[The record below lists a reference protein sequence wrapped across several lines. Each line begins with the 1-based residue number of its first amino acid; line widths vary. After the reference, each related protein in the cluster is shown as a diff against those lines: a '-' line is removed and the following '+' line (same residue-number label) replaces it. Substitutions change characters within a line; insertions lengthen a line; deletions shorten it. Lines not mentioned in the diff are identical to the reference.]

1 MRGCP
6 PTPFCLRSDPK
17 KISQKIHLPIANINA
32 NVRIKPWKYKL
43 RPPQGSGSSVLPI
56 LWDPGTSWNQTP
68 GPLVS
73 MAATHARNS
82 YMRVCIYRCIWRS
95 RDLWAQEGTV
105 EFCYVENF
113 QVFSLLVGVFPPG
126 LHVQVDIPFGA
137 GSNQKDFADPFG
149 LAGKVG
155 EWLIEAFGRWI
166 GGQHDG
172 WAQYNKYY
180 AFHWNYG
187 FQWFSYELVRYNS
200 GCCFFHTSFYQPI
213 FRISKWYYL
222 LPGIFF
228 RFSFATGV
236 SLEHSYWRLAW
247 ATVPGACAAS
257 GCGWAGT
264 VVPRDP
270 DGRRGV
276 RATGAWRSVGRAR
289 LSGCCT
295 APARLWQD
303 GSAVAHHHQISW
315 PHQKMEEKTTIIWMY
330 YFLEVRKCGITKSW
344 RDIIYEF
351 IWYHYSILFR
361 SVLDWNRRYVLTAH
375 WKTGLGAN
383 RPSGPGKIWLEIQ
396 VSTTRVNCWIAA
408 FQLPKLIRWH

>member
-82 YMRVCIYRCIWRS
+82 YMRVCIYGCIWRS

-166 GGQHDG
+166 GRQHDG
-172 WAQYNKYY
+172 WAQSNKHY

-187 FQWFSYELVRYNS
+187 FSMGFHMNWFDAILDAVFSTPASTGQSSESPND
-200 GCCFFHTSFYQPI
+200 TT
-213 FRISKWYYL
+213 L

-228 RFSFATGV
+228 PFQLRHRGF
-236 SLEHSYWRLAW
+236 
-247 ATVPGACAAS
+247 PGALLLK
-257 GCGWAGT
+257 AGVGDGARRMCCVRLRLGGHRRST
-264 VVPRDP
+264 GPRRSSRGP
-270 DGRRGV
+270 GDGGLEVGREGEAVRLLHRPGEAVAGRFRRGTSSPNKL
-276 RATGAWRSVGRAR
+276 AS
-289 LSGCCT
+289 
-295 APARLWQD
+295 PKF
-303 GSAVAHHHQISW
+303 
-315 PHQKMEEKTTIIWMY
+315 KMEEKTTIIWM
-330 YFLEVRKCGITKSW
+330 
-344 RDIIYEF
+344 
-351 IWYHYSILFR
+351 
-361 SVLDWNRRYVLTAH
+361 
-375 WKTGLGAN
+375 
-383 RPSGPGKIWLEIQ
+383 
-396 VSTTRVNCWIAA
+396 
-408 FQLPKLIRWH
+408 

>member
-17 KISQKIHLPIANINA
+17 KISKIHLPIANINA

-166 GGQHDG
+166 GRQHDG

-187 FQWFSYELVRYNS
+187 FSMVFIWIGSIQFWML
-200 GCCFFHTSFYQPI
+200 FFPHQ
-213 FRISKWYYL
+213 L
-222 LPGIFF
+222 LPANLPNLQMILLIASIFF

-236 SLEHSYWRLAW
+236 SLEHSYWRPAW

-276 RATGAWRSVGRAR
+276 RAMGAWRSVGRAR

-315 PHQKMEEKTTIIWMY
+315 PHPNLRW
-330 YFLEVRKCGITKSW
+330 RK
-344 RDIIYEF
+344 R
-351 IWYHYSILFR
+351 
-361 SVLDWNRRYVLTAH
+361 
-375 WKTGLGAN
+375 
-383 RPSGPGKIWLEIQ
+383 Q
-396 VSTTRVNCWIAA
+396 
-408 FQLPKLIRWH
+408 Q

>member
-1 MRGCP
+1 M
-6 PTPFCLRSDPK
+6 L
-17 KISQKIHLPIANINA
+17 
-32 NVRIKPWKYKL
+32 
-43 RPPQGSGSSVLPI
+43 
-56 LWDPGTSWNQTP
+56 
-68 GPLVS
+68 
-73 MAATHARNS
+73 
-82 YMRVCIYRCIWRS
+82 
-95 RDLWAQEGTV
+95 
-105 EFCYVENF
+105 
-113 QVFSLLVGVFPPG
+113 
-126 LHVQVDIPFGA
+126 
-137 GSNQKDFADPFG
+137 
-149 LAGKVG
+149 
-155 EWLIEAFGRWI
+155 
-166 GGQHDG
+166 
-172 WAQYNKYY
+172 
-180 AFHWNYG
+180 
-187 FQWFSYELVRYNS
+187 
-200 GCCFFHTSFYQPI
+200 FFRHQ
-213 FRISKWYYL
+213 L
-222 LPGIFF
+222 LPANLPNLQMILLIARHFF
-228 RFSFATGV
+228 PFQLRHRV

-351 IWYHYSILFR
+351 IWYPYSIWFR

-408 FQLPKLIRWH
+408 FQLPKLTHRH